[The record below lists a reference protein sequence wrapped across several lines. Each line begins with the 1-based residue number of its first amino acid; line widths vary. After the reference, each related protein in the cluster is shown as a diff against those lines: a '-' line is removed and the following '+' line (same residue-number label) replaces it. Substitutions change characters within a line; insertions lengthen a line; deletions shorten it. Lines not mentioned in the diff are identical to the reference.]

1 MRRKWIGS
9 GCPEYAAGFGSS
21 PRNTGDI
28 RLPIPLADLRRE
40 LPEHVLVNAI
50 TGHSKTHEG
59 IGEQLIQRD
68 LLVSRELTAGPPA
81 EWHMSNS
88 FRNSASLENTPAMP

>member
-1 MRRKWIGS
+1 MPRGS
-9 GCPEYAAGFGSS
+9 ARARGT
-21 PRNTGDI
+21 RGDI

-68 LLVSRELTAGPPA
+68 LLVSRELTAGCA

-88 FRNSASLENTPAMP
+88 FRNSASLEKHPCDAVNGRLKS